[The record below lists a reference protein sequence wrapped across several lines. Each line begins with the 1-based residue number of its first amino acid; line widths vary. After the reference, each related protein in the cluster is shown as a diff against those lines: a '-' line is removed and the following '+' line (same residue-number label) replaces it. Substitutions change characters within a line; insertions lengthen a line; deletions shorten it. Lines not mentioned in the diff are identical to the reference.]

1 MFYFFSRGSAFVR
14 CEIRPMDGNG
24 GYEIVVAEP
33 GVAERV
39 TSFPSSEQAHQ
50 HWLRVQQELHDQGW
64 WGPHGRD

>member
-14 CEIRPMDGNG
+14 CEIRAVEGY

-33 GVAERV
+33 GVAERI
-39 TSFPSSEQAHQ
+39 TSFPSSAQAHQ
-50 HWLRVQQELHDQGW
+50 HWLRIQQELHDQGW